1 MRRTTIYRS
10 EVARRVA
17 LIGLLVCAGR
27 LVAQQPAPAAQLS
40 QGQTLAAPPATHI
53 VQQGETLWAL
63 ARQFL
68 GDPLLWAEIYRLNT
82 DVVEDPHWIFPGEEL
97 RLVASEP
104 SAPGAAAPGAGNI
117 AVTPGADSARGALRP
132 QAAVPVAES
141 PTIFASRPAPSQDLT
156 TIEMRDEQAYR
167 AVRAGE
173 YYASGF
179 IADRRTLPSGTVV
192 GPVER
197 SAIRRLTTRSSA
209 ALYSTVV
216 VTPPPGEG
224 YRRGDMLLVYVVDQ
238 QLRGYGDL
246 IKPLGLLQVLTEAN
260 AGQSGTAR
268 VMSLYGA
275 VNDGELLTKIEPF
288 RDLGSARAQ
297 PVDSGVVGQVIALR
311 RGRELTSIQDIL
323 YVNRGADD
331 GLKLGDGLSISSAP
345 AAGPVRQQAEALVV
359 HTDAKT
365 ATLVVLQVTQPD
377 IRAGATARQ
386 VRRMPS

>member
-1 MRRTTIYRS
+1 
-10 EVARRVA
+10 
-17 LIGLLVCAGR
+17 
-27 LVAQQPAPAAQLS
+27 
-40 QGQTLAAPPATHI
+40 
-53 VQQGETLWAL
+53 
-63 ARQFL
+63 
-68 GDPLLWAEIYRLNT
+68 
-82 DVVEDPHWIFPGEEL
+82 
-97 RLVASEP
+97 
-104 SAPGAAAPGAGNI
+104 
-117 AVTPGADSARGALRP
+117 
-132 QAAVPVAES
+132 
-141 PTIFASRPAPSQDLT
+141 
-156 TIEMRDEQAYR
+156 
-167 AVRAGE
+167 VRAGE

-216 VTPPPGEG
+216 VTPPQGEG

-288 RDLGSARAQ
+288 RDLSSARAQ